1 MTHLTID
8 DKKYV
13 LISEES
19 YQELKK
25 LAALK
30 REPEKTFSI
39 EDARAHSLS
48 LIRKWASEK

>member
-8 DKKYV
+8 NKKYV

-19 YQELKK
+19 YQELKR

-30 REPEKTFSI
+30 RGSEKSFSI
-39 EDARAHSLS
+39 EEARAHSKS